1 MYRSKSRGFLSG
13 LLFEQFVVVVVAHQK
28 LGLEQEDDVLSYK
41 LQVYPS

>member
-1 MYRSKSRGFLSG
+1 VVFFSG
-13 LLFEQFVVVVVAHQK
+13 LLFEEFMEIDVAHQK